1 MQVQFRGSFKH
12 KILLKITQLSKT
24 TLSMSDFPNRTFLT
38 VRTPFFFF
46 FFFFFYVGNG
56 KILIIQGLRAAQYD
70 SNKYCDDTFAI
81 TVRIQSYL
89 RSIRGFV

>member
-12 KILLKITQLSKT
+12 KILLKITQLGKT
-24 TLSMSDFPNRTFLT
+24 TLSLSDFPKSYLFNCSHT
-38 VRTPFFFF
+38 FFF

-70 SNKYCDDTFAI
+70 SN
-81 TVRIQSYL
+81 
-89 RSIRGFV
+89 

>member
-46 FFFFFYVGNG
+46 LFFFYVGNG
-56 KILIIQGLRAAQYD
+56 KILIIQGLRAAHND
-70 SNKYCDDTFAI
+70 SNKYCDETFAI
-81 TVRIQSYL
+81 TMRIQSYL
-89 RSIRGFV
+89 RSIHGFV

>member
-12 KILLKITQLSKT
+12 KILQKITQLGKT
-24 TLSMSDFPNRTFLT
+24 TLSMSDFPKSY
-38 VRTPFFFF
+38 PFNCSHT

-89 RSIRGFV
+89 HSIHGFV